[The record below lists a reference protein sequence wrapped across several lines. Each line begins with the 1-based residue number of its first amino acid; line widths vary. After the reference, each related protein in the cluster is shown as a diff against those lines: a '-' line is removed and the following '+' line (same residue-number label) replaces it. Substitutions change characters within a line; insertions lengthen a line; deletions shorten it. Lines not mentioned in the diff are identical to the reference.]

1 MNMESALLTY
11 TEFAVQIKQ
20 LPKEGQQELEE
31 LERRQVETCLRKA
44 FPSLESCEGV
54 SSQNHYNKK
63 GIFSRDKT
71 RSETLDDQL
80 LLSELKKIPPEDVFS
95 FKMDEFLKED
105 KPVEKAPRKVKTHIE
120 VLEIL
125 SKIFKGEEFYEEY
138 EDLLGYQQMMIK
150 GVMTQLT
157 NKIMRKYGNTI
168 KRSHKGHIKLLKSSI
183 ERGEFIDIA
192 SRILRS
198 DIILVK
204 RNEEKLKFIIKN
216 TTKFLKKQFFNNNN
230 LTPSK
235 DAELKFLHHY
245 FKAHQE
251 KYGLPIEAFSDPLN
265 NTVIVNPKFKTL
277 SKTYFNMIFGVER
290 FKKIFFDFLDYSFKE
305 YYQKAVLKKF
315 KKMFRGLDPM
325 LKQGSIEENEKI
337 VEGFI
342 GGLESQRG
350 CKIPWVDKEIDNAIF
365 AFKKRVH
372 RDLKRDVDL
381 NAL

>member
-1 MNMESALLTY
+1 MYMESTLLTY
-11 TEFAVQIKQ
+11 TEFALQIKQ
-20 LPKEGQQELEE
+20 LPKQGMEE
-31 LERRQVETCLRKA
+31 VEEYEKTKIKSCLERAL
-44 FPSLESCEGV
+44 PSLDFVEHGST
-54 SSQNHYNKK
+54 QKDYNKK
-63 GIFSRDKT
+63 ETQGNDKT
-71 RSETLDDQL
+71 RSATFDNQFP
-80 LLSELKKIPPEDVFS
+80 ELRLNHIITDSVFS
-95 FKMDEFLKED
+95 FKMGDFLKEE
-105 KPVEKAPRKVKTHIE
+105 KPAEETRKRIKTHIE

-125 SKIFKGEEFYEEY
+125 SKIFKGEDFYPEY
-138 EDLLGYQQMMIK
+138 DGLQSYQKMMIT

-157 NKIMRKYGNTI
+157 NKIMRKYGNTV

-183 ERGEFIDIA
+183 ENGEFIKIA
-192 SRILRS
+192 GRILRS

-230 LTPSK
+230 LTPSRES
-235 DAELKFLHHY
+235 ELKFLNHY

-265 NTVIVNPKFKTL
+265 NTVIENPKFKTL
-277 SKTYFNMIFGVER
+277 SKTYFKMIFGVPR
-290 FKKIFFDFLDYSFKE
+290 FKKIFFDFLDFSFKE

-315 KKMFRGLDPM
+315 KKMFRGLDSM
-325 LKQGSIEENEKI
+325 LKKGSVIENEKI
-337 VEGFI
+337 VENFI

-365 AFKKRVH
+365 AFKKRVQ